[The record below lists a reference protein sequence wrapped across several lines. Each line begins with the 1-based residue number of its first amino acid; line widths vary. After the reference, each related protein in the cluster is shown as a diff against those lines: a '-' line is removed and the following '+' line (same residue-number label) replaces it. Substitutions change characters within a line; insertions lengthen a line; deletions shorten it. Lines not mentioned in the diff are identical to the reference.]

1 MKTKLLLFIAVI
13 VLLTGGQ
20 AHAVPDKTFTSSGQ
34 ILPGEEWDE
43 VFIYGDD
50 TVVNMLGGT
59 VLDYIATYD
68 ASNLN
73 VTGGDVKGI
82 YAFDNSV
89 ATVSGGE
96 LWGIHA
102 LDYATVNFS
111 GNSETPHLRAGNS
124 GTLNMLS
131 GTVRSVGVGGTSI
144 TNLYSG
150 NITDWLGAG
159 DFSTVNIYGY
169 DFTYDPM
176 GGDLDGGQLTGFWLD
191 STPFTI
197 DLYGVETYS
206 HINLIPEPGSLILF
220 LIGSLFL
227 RRRR

>member
-1 MKTKLLLFIAVI
+1 MKRALFIVLAV
-13 VLLTGGQ
+13 VFATVKVYALE
-20 AHAVPDKTFTSSGQ
+20 DKIFTSSGQ
-34 ILPGEEWDE
+34 ILPGEEWE
-43 VFIYGDD
+43 NVYIYNDD
-50 TVVNMLGGT
+50 TIVDMLGGT

-68 ASNLN
+68 SSNLN
-73 VTGGDVKGI
+73 VTGGDVMGI

-89 ATVSGGE
+89 ATVSGGG

-111 GNSETPHLRAGNS
+111 GNAETKGLGAES
-124 GTLNMLS
+124 F
-131 GTVRSVGVGGTSI
+131 GTVNMIGGIVEHIGASESGKVNLYGGTV
-144 TNLYSG
+144 
-150 NITDWLGAG
+150 TDFLGAS
-159 DFSTVNIYGY
+159 DFAIVNIYGY